1 MVNENLTHVVAIV
14 DRSGS
19 MQTIRDDTIGGFNA
33 FIDKQKTQPGDC
45 MVSLYQ
51 FDDHYDV
58 VYTSRPI
65 EQVPG
70 LVLEPRGSTALLDAI
85 GRTISGTRSHLAS
98 LPEPEKPG
106 TVVVVIMTDGM
117 ENASQEY
124 TYAAIRQLI
133 EAQEKADGWTFLF
146 MGADQD
152 AIKTGASLGVAPAR
166 SISYS
171 RAKTGSVW
179 DSAAESI
186 GRLKSARSAGLPPQ
200 AAQAAAAFTDAE
212 RSDAAE

>member
-1 MVNENLTHVVAIV
+1 MTNENLTHVVAIV

-33 FIDKQKTQPGDC
+33 FIDKQRTQPGDST
-45 MVSLYQ
+45 VSLYQ
-51 FDDHYDV
+51 FDDHYEV
-58 VYTSRPI
+58 VYTGQPI
-65 EQVPG
+65 AQVPG
-70 LVLEPRGSTALLDAI
+70 LVLEPRGSTALLDAV
-85 GRTISGTRSHLAS
+85 GRTITSTRSHLAS
-98 LPEPEKPG
+98 LPEAERPG

-117 ENASQEY
+117 ENASREY
-124 TYAAIRQLI
+124 TFEAIRQLI

-152 AIKTGASLGVAPAR
+152 AIKTGASLGVASAR

-171 RAKTGSVW
+171 RAKTGAVW

-186 GRLKSARSAGLPPQ
+186 GRLKSARAAGMPAQ
-200 AAQAAAAFTDAE
+200 AAQQAAAFTEAE
-212 RSDAAE
+212 RTDTAE